1 MYVIMEQ
8 VQTVYPMDRE
18 NSIKNFLNLR
28 YDSLWSIITKG
39 GRNRKGERDMEG
51 KSRFGRAV
59 LALLAGF
66 ILFCAGWY
74 LSRTSSPESYQVITT
89 RRPVEEA
96 SVPAE
101 QEENARP
108 DSLLP
113 GETIDVNTADVYD
126 LQRLPGIGE
135 KRAQDIIAYREE
147 NGPFQ
152 TLDELTN
159 VSGIGPVILENLREY
174 VTTGSE

>member
-1 MYVIMEQ
+1 
-8 VQTVYPMDRE
+8 
-18 NSIKNFLNLR
+18 
-28 YDSLWSIITKG
+28 
-39 GRNRKGERDMEG
+39 MEG
-51 KSRFGRAV
+51 KSRFAAAV
-59 LALLAGF
+59 LGLFTVFVLVCGTWFLA
-66 ILFCAGWY
+66 
-74 LSRTSSPESYQVITT
+74 RTSSPEPYQVSAA
-89 RRPVEEA
+89 RRPAEEEDT
-96 SVPAE
+96 SSGSFDTE
-101 QEENARP
+101 GTRP

-113 GETIDVNTADVYD
+113 GETINVNTADLYD

-135 KRAQDIIAYREE
+135 KRARDIVAYREE